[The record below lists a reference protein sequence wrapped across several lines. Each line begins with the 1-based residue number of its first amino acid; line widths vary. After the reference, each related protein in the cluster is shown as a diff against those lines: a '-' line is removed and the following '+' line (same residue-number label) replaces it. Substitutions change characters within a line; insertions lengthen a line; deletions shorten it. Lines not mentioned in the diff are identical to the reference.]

1 MVWLGN
7 VDALA
12 IEEVGSITLRTDPLL
27 TGTQPKLAPREI
39 MSFIAITNAE
49 GNDDVFS
56 RGRFSADD
64 EGTFR
69 DIGIGSVTLIHWGT
83 LTSSDRGNGFGVLN
97 SIASKR
103 HLGAAHQPRGQ

>member
-56 RGRFSADD
+56 
-64 EGTFR
+64 
-69 DIGIGSVTLIHWGT
+69 
-83 LTSSDRGNGFGVLN
+83 
-97 SIASKR
+97 
-103 HLGAAHQPRGQ
+103 